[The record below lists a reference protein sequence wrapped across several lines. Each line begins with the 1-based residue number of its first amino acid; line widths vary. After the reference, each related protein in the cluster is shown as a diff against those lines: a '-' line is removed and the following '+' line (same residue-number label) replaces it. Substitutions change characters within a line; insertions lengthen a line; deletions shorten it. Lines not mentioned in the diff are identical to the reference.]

1 MSTTIDVYPATDFL
15 PLVEQTRTR
24 TQELFQELLD
34 RYEVGSEIAVK
45 AFYPGKEGEPT
56 QYLAADVRWHPGL
69 DIGFAYWIN
78 GVWDSSSWPECCAV
92 EPDDFVTLEDA
103 TGSFACDPADVGK
116 RRIFDEF
123 ERVLLPERLEAV
135 LAQDHY
141 WFEYRNLGGAAVAS
155 TGYGLVAAA
164 LAEATGGIIA
174 SFDSAFEIEHNGE
187 DAATFLTWW
196 GDEQIGFYGTER
208 FAEARPRF
216 PAE

>member
-1 MSTTIDVYPATDFL
+1 MSTTINVYPAIDFL
-15 PLVEQTRTR
+15 PLVDQTRAR

-34 RYEVGSEIAVK
+34 RHGVRSEVTVK
-45 AFYPGKEGEPT
+45 AFYPSEKEPLRYVEPD
-56 QYLAADVRWHPGL
+56 LRWAPGL
-69 DIGFAYWIN
+69 DIGFAYYLN
-78 GVWDSSSWPECCAV
+78 GVWDSNTWPECCGV

-103 TGSFACDPADVGK
+103 TGPFACDPADVGK

-123 ERVLLPERLEAV
+123 ERVLPQERLEAV

-141 WFEYRNLGGAAVAS
+141 WFEYRNFGGPGVAS

-164 LAEATGGIIA
+164 LAEATDGIIA

-196 GDEQIGFYGTER
+196 GDEQIDFYGTER
-208 FAEARPRF
+208 FAEAAPRF
-216 PAE
+216 RAE